1 MEANT
6 VSALTEFLGNFL
18 LGVWSCVSI
27 TFLVSMIQN
36 IVNDRKREKRNAAW
50 EAERQQ
56 LEKERA
62 LREVEYHEA
71 RMKELDKS

>member
-6 VSALTEFLGNFL
+6 VSALTEFLVNFL

-36 IVNDRKREKRNAAW
+36 IVESRRQAKRDRDREARDI
-50 EAERQQ
+50 
-56 LEKERA
+56 
-62 LREVEYHEA
+62 EYHEA
-71 RMKELDKS
+71 RMKEFK

>member
-6 VSALTEFLGNFL
+6 VSALTEFLVNFL

-36 IVNDRKREKRNAAW
+36 IVIDCKREKCDRER
-50 EAERQQ
+50 EARD
-56 LEKERA
+56 L
-62 LREVEYHEA
+62 EYHEA
-71 RMKELDKS
+71 RMKEFNK